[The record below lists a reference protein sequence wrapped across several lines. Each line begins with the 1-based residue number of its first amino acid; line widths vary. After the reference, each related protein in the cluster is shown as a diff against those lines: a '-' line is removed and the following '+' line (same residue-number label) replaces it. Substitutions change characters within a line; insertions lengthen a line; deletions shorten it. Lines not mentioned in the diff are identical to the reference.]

1 MSTPRFSVIVPLFNM
16 AVPLKQCLTSIA
28 RQTYSNYEV
37 VVVDGGS
44 TDDSMDVATEFA
56 VELGER
62 LVLHSGPDEG
72 VFDAMNHGVG
82 MASGEW
88 VLFLG
93 ADDALYADHT
103 LADIAAFLD
112 THSPSDLVYGDVLAR
127 SSGARYAG
135 TFDLDRLL
143 FEMNICHQ
151 AIVYRRELFSTI
163 GPYNLR
169 YRTWADW
176 DFNIRCFSNPA
187 LNIRYMDIIVA
198 RWDNMS
204 GMSSPRAGIDREF
217 QKRLPKYFTTSAR
230 IVLKRTLNYLGEEKN
245 RQAAWGSVKAQIRN
259 RRQANTQNRIS
270 VMPRRGPESDYPR

>member
-1 MSTPRFSVIVPLFNM
+1 MSTPRFSIIVPLFNM
-16 AVPLKQCLTSIA
+16 AVPLRVCLTSIV
-28 RQTYSNYEV
+28 RQTYSNYQV

-44 TDDSMDVATEFA
+44 TDGSMDVAAEFTA
-56 VELGER
+56 ELSER

-72 VFDAMNHGVG
+72 VYDAMNRGVG
-82 MASGEW
+82 IASGEW

-93 ADDALYADHT
+93 ADDALYADQT
-103 LADIAAFLD
+103 LAEIAAFLD

-127 SSGARYAG
+127 SSGARHAG

-163 GPYNLR
+163 GPYNLK

-187 LNIRYMDIIVA
+187 LNIRYMNIIVA
-198 RWDNMS
+198 QWDNMS

-217 QKRLPKYFTTSAR
+217 QKRLPKYFMTSAG
-230 IVLKRTLNYLGEEKN
+230 IVLGRTLEYLGAAKN
-245 RQAAWGSVKAQIRN
+245 RKAAWRSVKAQIRT
-259 RRQANTQNRIS
+259 RRQAKTQNQIS
-270 VMPRRGPESDYPR
+270 VMPRRGPESDYPL